1 MSFPT
6 QNNNINSEA
15 RDCCGYDECE
25 RPMCDECE
33 ECCIGSAVCTR
44 CETDYCTECEVG
56 GDDGT
61 PEQEWVCDACLE
73 EIADCEKCDDG
84 KPCYIC
90 CCDKAE
96 TTDDEDEEM
105 CHNGGGNC
113 DCGESCCYD
122 VYCSVD
128 GCDEGVDRSTPNGE
142 PLHKNKNGDAL
153 CDDCFEKNYY
163 KVSTAEC
170 PDVDYFDTLEEA
182 KLFCD
187 KHDIDYGVIM
197 LCDYNKDEIGDYGD
211 YED

>member
-1 MSFPT
+1 MSYST

-56 GDDGT
+56 GDDNT

-96 TTDDEDEEM
+96 STDEDTDDDQSDDDDEDKT
-105 CHNGGGNC
+105 CHTCKKEYEVEAGRGG
-113 DCGESCCYD
+113 Y
-122 VYCSVD
+122 
-128 GCDEGVDRSTPNGE
+128 EGHE
-142 PLHKNKNGDAL
+142 
-153 CDDCFEKNYY
+153 CFECFEK
-163 KVSTAEC
+163 KT
-170 PDVDYFDTLEEA
+170 T
-182 KLFCD
+182 KK
-187 KHDIDYGVIM
+187 KHKKKPPFTGRII
-197 LCDYNKDEIGDYGD
+197 YN
-211 YED
+211 